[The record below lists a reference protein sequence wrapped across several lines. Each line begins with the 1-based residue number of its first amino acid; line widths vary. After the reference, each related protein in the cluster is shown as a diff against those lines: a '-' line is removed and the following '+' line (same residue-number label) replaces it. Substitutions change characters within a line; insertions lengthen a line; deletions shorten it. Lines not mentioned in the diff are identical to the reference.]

1 VFPINT
7 QHSTDDVLENI
18 NYLLSNLILSLPEEG
33 DYRSSPDE
41 GDYRSLPDEGYYR
54 SLPLLSSVKHSER
67 YFEALESN
75 ECILL
80 KTSLETS
87 YLLLLLF
94 IIYTSVSIVTGILV
108 I

>member
-1 VFPINT
+1 MFPINT

-54 SLPLLSSVKHSER
+54 SLPDEGDYRSLPDEG
-67 YFEALESN
+67 YFRNAS
-75 ECILL
+75 
-80 KTSLETS
+80 
-87 YLLLLLF
+87 
-94 IIYTSVSIVTGILV
+94 
-108 I
+108 